1 METLGE
7 GGFGTVY
14 RAEPLVPAGGLQN
27 QVVLKI
33 INTREIAPDTVSKL
47 RDEARVLK
55 HLNHPA
61 VIGVEDMVS
70 LDKGWAV
77 VSEYI
82 SGVYLS
88 ELIADGSLP
97 ISIALELVED
107 IADALRAAFNA
118 PSADGNRLS
127 LTHRDLRP
135 ANIRITPEGSIK
147 VLDFGGARIEFALPE
162 GRPSV
167 EKSRPYEAP
176 ERSRGEEGPQGDI
189 FSLGVMMAECLLG
202 EFMGVRD
209 EGSHEQWLGH
219 LKKRLERRLGRDN
232 KDLATELAEVVVDI
246 NLSMLAEDPEDRPD
260 AQEVADACRLIRK
273 EIGGEWIR
281 LWARKNIARMM
292 AEQDT
297 LVDDGVAGSI
307 VSEISAVEASAS
319 GGAQQK
325 SKGGGVPGWLIAA
338 VVVVLAA
345 AGALMFSG

>member
-14 RAEPLVPAGGLQN
+14 RAEPLVPAGGLQH

-33 INTREIAPDTVSKL
+33 ISGEALAEETVSKL
-47 RDEARVLK
+47 RDEAQVLK

-61 VIGVEDMVS
+61 VIGVEDMVP
-70 LDKGWAV
+70 LDRGWAV

-88 ELIADGSLP
+88 ELIAEGPLP
-97 ISIALELVED
+97 IAIALELIED
-107 IADALRAAFNA
+107 IADALRAAYNA
-118 PSADGNRLS
+118 PSSSGGRLS

-147 VLDFGGARIEFALPE
+147 VLDFGGARVEFALPD

-176 ERSRGEEGPQGDI
+176 ERSRGDEGPQGDI
-189 FSLGVMMAECLLG
+189 FSLGVIMAECLLG
-202 EFMGVRD
+202 EFMGLRD
-209 EGSHEQWLGH
+209 EGRHEQWLSH
-219 LKKRLERRLGRDN
+219 LKNRLGRRLGRDN
-232 KDLATELAEVVVDI
+232 KDLAPALAEVVVDI
-246 NLSMLAEDPEDRPD
+246 NLSMLAEDPEERPD

-281 LWARKNIARMM
+281 LWAQKNIARMM

-297 LVDDGVAGSI
+297 LIDDGAAGSI
-307 VSEISAVEASAS
+307 VSEITPTA
-319 GGAQQK
+319 GGTAQQDPEVR
-325 SKGGGVPGWLIAA
+325 SFSGWVIAA
-338 VVVVLAA
+338 VVLLVALAA
-345 AGALMFSG
+345 AGALAIRV